1 METLAKLFSSGTLVK
16 VMRLFLF
23 HPDEPQDK
31 EDIGRKTKSDR
42 KSVAYE
48 TQLLKSIGFLKPKTF
63 SKTVVRKQGR
73 KRVGRKK
80 KVNGFILNHNFPYLA
95 PLKAL
100 LVNTDLMNKGELE
113 RRLAT
118 VGRIKLIVTAGVF
131 MQEPDCQVDLLVV
144 GDRIQRA
151 KLASAVKAIE
161 EVIGTEIRYAVLPAE
176 EFEYRMS
183 VRDRLLREIFE
194 APHLVVRN
202 GINTT
207 KNIDMRVV

>member
-1 METLAKLFSSGTLVK
+1 MEILAKLFSSGTLVK

-23 HPDEPQDK
+23 HPNEPQDK
-31 EDIGRKTKSDR
+31 EAIGQKTKSDR
-42 KSVAYE
+42 KSVTYE
-48 TQLLKSIGFLKPKTF
+48 VNLLKSIGFLKPKTF

-73 KRVGRKK
+73 KRVERKK
-80 KVNGFILNHNFPYLA
+80 RVKGFILNHDFPYLA

-113 RRLAT
+113 KRLAT
-118 VGRIKLIVTAGVF
+118 IGQVKLIVTAGVF
-131 MQEPDCQVDLLVV
+131 MQEPDKQVDLLIV

-161 EVIGTEIRYAVLPAE
+161 EVIGTEVRYAVLPVE

-194 APHLVVRN
+194 FPHLVVRN
-202 GINTT
+202 TV
-207 KNIDMRVV
+207 KNIRIADPSS